1 VDSGRHKKPYT
12 GECTVVDTTAQI
24 AATGRRKTAVARV
37 KLAPGTGHYKVN
49 KKSLSDY
56 FCSEALVGYIMQPLQ
71 LTNMQDKFD
80 ISVKCQGGGIAGQ
93 AGALR
98 HGLARAL
105 VLADASLR
113 EVLKGSGCL
122 TRDPRM
128 KERKKPGQPG
138 ARKRFQFSKR

>member
-1 VDSGRHKKPYT
+1 M
-12 GECTVVDTTAQI
+12 
-24 AATGRRKTAVARV
+24 
-37 KLAPGTGHYKVN
+37 APGTGHYKVN

-56 FCSEALVGYIMQPLQ
+56 FCSEALVGYIIQPLQ

-113 EVLKGSGCL
+113 EVLKSSGCL